1 MNTMTR
7 TQSTIDPVRGLFN
20 AVFADVANCCGGTSR
35 IPLDIVEF
43 DDVYEVRASIPGY
56 RKDQITAEVE
66 NGVLTITASRPQSL
80 EDYAANACGTVL
92 RNERFAGS
100 LVRTIKLPDNLDGSL
115 LTARLEDGVL
125 ELRMPKPEV
134 AKAHRIQIA

>member
-7 TQSTIDPVRGLFN
+7 TQSTVDPVRGLIN

-80 EDYAANACGTVL
+80 EDYAANGCGAVI
-92 RNERFAGS
+92 RNERFTGNV
-100 LVRTIKLPDNLDGSL
+100 VRTIKLPDNLDGSL